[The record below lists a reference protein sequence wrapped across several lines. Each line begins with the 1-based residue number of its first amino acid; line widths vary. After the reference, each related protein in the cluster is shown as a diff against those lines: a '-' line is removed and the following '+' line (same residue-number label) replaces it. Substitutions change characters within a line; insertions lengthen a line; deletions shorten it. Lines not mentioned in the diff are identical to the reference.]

1 MIPLR
6 RAFDENRRLVIPAAA
21 GLALNV
27 LLYAIVVYPLA
38 ARVHNTELR
47 EQAAERELAAA
58 QRDDQ
63 AARGKGRQRDH
74 RDGRD
79 RTAC

>member
-1 MIPLR
+1 MIPLK

-27 LLYAIVVYPLA
+27 LLYAIVVYPLDV
-38 ARVHNTELR
+38 RVHNTELR

-58 QRDDQ
+58 QREHE
-63 AARGKGRQRDH
+63 AAQ
-74 RDGRD
+74 
-79 RTAC
+79 